1 MAELTCSC
9 RLQDAAGR
17 LARPCSCAACPR
29 LDTAL
34 RHRGPKFLRLEM
46 KHSSDTARS
55 RLAAQITMF
64 GLVQALVQKKAG
76 RGDCA
81 YSLSCVVSFHQD
93 MKEIGRGVDMTT
105 APKKNSPYARSE
117 SEEFGPSMR

>member
-1 MAELTCSC
+1 
-9 RLQDAAGR
+9 
-17 LARPCSCAACPR
+17 
-29 LDTAL
+29 
-34 RHRGPKFLRLEM
+34 M
-46 KHSSDTARS
+46 KHSSDTERS

-64 GLVQALVQKKAG
+64 GLVQALVQKTAG

-117 SEEFGPSMR
+117 SEEFGPSLR